1 MKKYLFVTFLFEFC
15 IGNVINVLNENNEI
29 IIIANNEDHIN
40 YGLSYPVTYEI
51 NIPSNSTNLNAYKK
65 YKNSQNWDLIDK
77 KNTDD
82 FFNGIE
88 AVRYDYDESIAYTSV
103 KFSII
108 SDTIYVK
115 ITDETNTSVITS
127 FNKISRYYDNRK
139 SVVTVTGDDWAD
151 WNNENFI
158 QACQNFR
165 SLNLWYSVAII
176 TNLSQSTWND
186 IQNQLDLGMIEAVS
200 HSRTHPFV
208 PYYDVESE
216 VLGSKQDIIDNLN
229 LVNHNRSGPNEYVY
243 AWIAPYGEYSTQ
255 IDTMTSNGGYLVSRL
270 FYWYDNDYSEW
281 DNELYKFDP
290 VGASIELG
298 NADYWGSF
306 DIDELNS
313 TFENVVNA
321 QEIYHLT
328 THPNIL
334 QWNENFTWTHLE
346 YISNRKDIWY
356 VGFGHLY
363 LYRFISKSSQ
373 ESSLDIM
380 KSHLPSSSNIK
391 IHQNYPNPFNPITF
405 IKYELEMEGPVKIT
419 IYDMMG
425 RLIKTLLNGSQT
437 AGHKNIKW
445 NATNDKNEAVSAG
458 LYLYTIESGNN
469 IQTMKMILLK

>member
-1 MKKYLFVTFLFEFC
+1 MKKYLFITFLFEFC

-65 YKNSQNWDLIDK
+65 YKNSQDWDLIDK

-115 ITDETNTSVITS
+115 ITDETNISVITS

-139 SVVTVTGDDWAD
+139 AVVTVTGDDWAD

-229 LVNHNRSGPNEYVY
+229 LANHNRSGPNEYVY

-255 IDTMTSNGGYLVSRL
+255 IDTMTSNGNYLVSRL

-298 NADYWGSF
+298 NADYWGLS
-306 DIDELNS
+306 I
-313 TFENVVNA
+313 
-321 QEIYHLT
+321 
-328 THPNIL
+328 
-334 QWNENFTWTHLE
+334 
-346 YISNRKDIWY
+346 
-356 VGFGHLY
+356 
-363 LYRFISKSSQ
+363 
-373 ESSLDIM
+373 
-380 KSHLPSSSNIK
+380 
-391 IHQNYPNPFNPITF
+391 
-405 IKYELEMEGPVKIT
+405 
-419 IYDMMG
+419 
-425 RLIKTLLNGSQT
+425 
-437 AGHKNIKW
+437 
-445 NATNDKNEAVSAG
+445 
-458 LYLYTIESGNN
+458 
-469 IQTMKMILLK
+469 